1 MARVSFQDEVPK
13 ARVNIRYKSTK
24 DGKDEEVELPQ
35 RVVVLGDF
43 SQNSE
48 DYADVEVEDMKKISI
63 DKTTFNDVMKDMNIG
78 LKMTVD
84 SELNEGKEIEAE
96 LEFKSIKD
104 FSPDAIVEQVP
115 ELNDLMKLRG
125 LLNDLKAKVITNK
138 QFKKELEKILTNAQ
152 LTEKTKKELQNLC
165 LSTTTQKDDEPSS
178 GDS

>member
-1 MARVSFQDEVPK
+1 MARVSFQEEVPK

-24 DGKDEEVELPQ
+24 NGKEEDVELPQ

-43 SQNSE
+43 TQNPE
-48 DYADVEVEDMKKISI
+48 DTDEIEVEEMKKIPI

-78 LKMTVD
+78 LNMTVD
-84 SELNEGKEIEAE
+84 SELKEGEEIKAN
-96 LEFKSIKD
+96 LKFKSIKD

-125 LLNDLKAKVITNK
+125 LLDDLKAKVITNK
-138 QFKKELEKILTNAQ
+138 QFKKELETILTNAQ
-152 LTEKTKKELQNLC
+152 LTEKTKKELENLC
-165 LSTTTQKDDEPSS
+165 LATTNDNEDPSS